1 VETAVF
7 RQMFG
12 SELEVVES
20 VVKKHS
26 AKASDIRSGEDG

>member
-12 SELEVVES
+12 SELEVVRS
-20 VVKKHS
+20 IVMKHS
-26 AKASDIRSGEDG
+26 AKASDIRAGEDG